1 MESNIKEVLYT
12 RLMYMLL
19 SLEENNV
26 ADAKLKLESL
36 INDVQ
41 MDKIESNG

>member
-1 MESNIKEVLYT
+1 
-12 RLMYMLL
+12 MLL

-26 ADAKLKLESL
+26 ADVKLKLESL